1 MCQKP
6 CANIGKKGGA
16 KRRVGAGMGPA
27 MGARAERWHS
37 LCILHAFFH
46 TISSTS

>member
-1 MCQKP
+1 MGMSWIPQEM
-6 CANIGKKGGA
+6 NGGSG
-16 KRRVGAGMGPA
+16 RRRKYRGFVSQGGM
-27 MGARAERWHS
+27 ERWHS

>member
-1 MCQKP
+1 MCRKP

-16 KRRVGAGMGPA
+16 KRRVGAGMGPV
-27 MGARAERWHS
+27 MGARVERWHS